1 MARLDPQPR
10 SDPTR
15 ARLPLGKLARDPS
28 QRELGHEMTID
39 PRSVAEPPAEPQP
52 VMEID
57 DKERWTVSPSKV
69 AVDRAIIFA
78 LPCIFSINY
87 RVTTEIYTVVHT

>member
-1 MARLDPQPR
+1 MTLRPMARLDPQPR

-15 ARLPLGKLARDPS
+15 ASPPLGKLARDPR
-28 QRELGHEMTID
+28 QRVERELGHGMTID
-39 PRSVAEPPAEPQP
+39 PRGVAEPPAEPQP

-57 DKERWTVSPSKV
+57 DEERWTVSPSKV

-78 LPCIFSINY
+78 LPCIFSI
-87 RVTTEIYTVVHT
+87 